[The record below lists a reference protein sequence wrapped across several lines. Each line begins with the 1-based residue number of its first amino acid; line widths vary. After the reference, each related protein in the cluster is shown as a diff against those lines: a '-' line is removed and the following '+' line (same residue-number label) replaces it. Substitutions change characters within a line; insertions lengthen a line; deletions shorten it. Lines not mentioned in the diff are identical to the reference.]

1 MTEREAVLA
10 ALEEAI
16 AAGRPCVL
24 ATIIRAKGST
34 PRGVGSRMV
43 IEPDAGST
51 GTIGGGCGEA
61 EVIEAARDVLA
72 SGRARVVR
80 VELVDD
86 LYSWSPAVCGGV
98 FDVLLEP
105 SSA

>member
-16 AAGRPCVL
+16 DAGRPCVL

-61 EVIEAARDVLA
+61 EVIEAAKAVLA